1 MIVRYQHPYAA
12 FRQFDR
18 TFNREF
24 ERLVRRG
31 FGRAAA
37 QPSLRADVYTEGP
50 DAVIT
55 AAVPGIAPEDVTV
68 TLEGRR
74 LSVTAERRE
83 REAAEGDRYLVRGLT
98 AGTFRR
104 EFTVP
109 EGTEAAQVSAEVADG
124 LLTVRVANAVKPA
137 PQAQAIEVK
146 GAQPVIEAE
155 TAEARDGDE

>member
-18 TFNREF
+18 EF
-24 ERLVRRG
+24 ERLVRQG
-31 FGRAAA
+31 FGRTAT
-37 QPSLRADVYTEGP
+37 QLSLRADVYTEGP

-55 AAVPGIAPEDVTV
+55 AAVPGISPEDVTV

-74 LSVTAERRE
+74 LSITAERRE
-83 REAAEGDRYLVRGLT
+83 REAAEGDRYLVRGLRS
-98 AGTFRR
+98 GTFRR

-109 EGTEAAQVSAEVADG
+109 EGTDASQVSAEVADG

-137 PQAQAIEVK
+137 PQAQAIPVT
-146 GAQPVIEAE
+146 GARPEIAVEAE
-155 TAEARDGDE
+155 QAETEGDESK

>member
-18 TFNREF
+18 EF
-24 ERLVRRG
+24 ERLVRQG
-31 FGRAAA
+31 FGRRAT
-37 QPSLRADVYTEGP
+37 QYSPQADVYTEGS

-55 AAVPGIAPEDVTV
+55 VAVPGVAAEDVSV
-68 TLEGRR
+68 SLEGRR

-98 AGTFRR
+98 AGKFRR

-109 EGTEAAQVSAEVADG
+109 EGTEASQVSADLADG
-124 LLTVRVANAVKPA
+124 LLTVRVADAVKPK
-137 PQAQAIEVK
+137 PQAQEI
-146 GAQPVIEAE
+146 PVTENQSAVEAE
-155 TAEARDGDE
+155 